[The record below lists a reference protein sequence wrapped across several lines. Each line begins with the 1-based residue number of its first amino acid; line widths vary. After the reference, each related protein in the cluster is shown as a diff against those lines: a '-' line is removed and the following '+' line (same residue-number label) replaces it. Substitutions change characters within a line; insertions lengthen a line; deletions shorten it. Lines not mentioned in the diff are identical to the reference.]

1 MSNKLRGVCLGA
13 GYFSGF
19 QYEAWSR
26 IPEVEI
32 VALCNRNVE
41 RGRDMAARHGVPRVY
56 GWDELALMLD
66 REKPDFVDII
76 TPPESHLEIVEQ
88 AAPRGIAIICQK
100 PLAPTWEESVALVE
114 RVQQHGVRFMVHEN
128 FRWQPWYREIKRLLA
143 GGELGDLF
151 SIGIRTRMGDGWPK
165 DAYLARQPYFRTYPR
180 LFVYETGVHFLDTFR
195 FLGGEI
201 SSVYARL
208 QKRNPDIMGEDA
220 AQLVCGFA
228 NGATAM
234 LDASRYNESD
244 AADARYTFGTVR
256 VDGSKGHVELDLEG
270 NLTLKLLGQP
280 SRALSYFHERRGFAG
295 DCVYH
300 LQRHF
305 TDCMLT
311 AAPFESTGEDY
322 LKSVGLVEAC
332 YRSQAAGQVVD
343 PAVKR
348 TMPAALFNGL
358 DHFAIAV
365 PSTEEALK
373 VWRDKFGFAVLYS
386 EDVNNATVRLT
397 HLDLGN
403 THLQLV
409 EPLTIDHPLQTW
421 LKEHGS
427 GLHHVCLRVADVG
440 EAMRLLPQYQIPTA
454 ALAHQGTRGK
464 QALFLNQVATPGVQV
479 EVTGA

>member
-1 MSNKLRGVCLGA
+1 MNKKLRGVCLGA
-13 GYFSGF
+13 GYFSRF

-32 VALCNRNVE
+32 VALCNRNLD
-41 RGRDMAARHGVPRVY
+41 RGREMAAQQGVPRVY
-56 GWDELALMLD
+56 GWDQFGAMLD
-66 REKPDFVDII
+66 QEKPDFVDII
-76 TPPESHLEIVEQ
+76 TPPESHREVVDQ
-88 AAPRGIAIICQK
+88 AAQRGVAIICQK
-100 PLAPTWEESVALVE
+100 PIAPTWEESVAMVE
-114 RVQQHGVRFMVHEN
+114 RVRQLGVRFMVHEN
-128 FRWQPWYREIKRLLA
+128 FRWQPWYREMKRMLA
-143 GGELGDLF
+143 AGDLGELF

-201 SSVYARL
+201 TSVYARL
-208 QKRNPDIMGEDA
+208 QKRNADIQGEDA

-228 NGATAM
+228 NGATAL

-256 VDGSKGHVELDLEG
+256 LDGSKGHVELDLEG

-280 SRALSYFHERRGFAG
+280 ATKLSYPHERRGFAG

-311 AAPFESTGEDY
+311 GAPFESTGEDY
-322 LKSVGLVEAC
+322 LKSVALVEAC
-332 YRSQAAGQVVD
+332 YRSQATGQVIS
-343 PAVKR
+343 PTTAA
-348 TMPAALFNGL
+348 MPAALFSGL

-365 PSTEEALK
+365 PDTEEALK
-373 VWRDKFGFAVLYS
+373 VWRDKFGFTLLYG
-386 EDVNNATVRLT
+386 EDVNDATVRFT

-409 EPLTIDHPLQTW
+409 QPLTNDHPLQSW
-421 LKEHGS
+421 LKEHGA

-440 EAMRLLPQYQIPTA
+440 EAMRLLPKYQIPTA
-454 ALAHQGTRGK
+454 AAAHQGTCGK
-464 QALFLNQVATPGVQV
+464 RALFLNKAATPSVQV